1 MGSNKLLGLGF
12 KASALI
18 SSILAFAVVMPII
31 LCLSK
36 DSASV
41 IILLVYVDDLIVT
54 GSNPDDIN
62 SMINALSSRFDM
74 RNLGNLHFLL
84 GMQA

>member
-12 KASALI
+12 KASALF

-62 SMINALSSRFDM
+62 SMINALSSLFDM